1 MVLLLA
7 PCYQVPTSTMFDGS
21 QRKERNPCCSEPY
34 SVLPRR
40 NRVAHYPL
48 RSIKQLVTEG
58 RYLITVTALETAAL
72 MGFDD
77 QSIVECIVGQLAESH
92 FYKTMPATSVPGLM
106 QDVYKISF
114 EGQRVYLKL
123 QINRSQNAVV
133 ISFKQDESV
142 F

>member
-1 MVLLLA
+1 MRSSYSLL
-7 PCYQVPTSTMFDGS
+7 
-21 QRKERNPCCSEPY
+21 E
-34 SVLPRR
+34 
-40 NRVAHYPL
+40 
-48 RSIKQLVTEG
+48 IKQLVAGG

-77 QSIVECIVGQLAESH
+77 ESIVECVEEQLAETH

-106 QDVYKISF
+106 QDVYRISF

-123 QINRSQNAVV
+123 QINRSRNAVI

-142 F
+142 L

>member
-1 MVLLLA
+1 VVA
-7 PCYQVPTSTMFDGS
+7 S
-21 QRKERNPCCSEPY
+21 Y
-34 SVLPRR
+34 SL
-40 NRVAHYPL
+40 VA
-48 RSIKQLVTEG
+48 IKQLVSGG

-77 QSIVECIVGQLAESH
+77 ESIVECIVGHLAESH

-133 ISFKQDESV
+133 VSFKEDESIE
-142 F
+142 

>member
-1 MVLLLA
+1 VLASYSLRLIQRLISERR
-7 PCYQVPTSTMFDGS
+7 YQ
-21 QRKERNPCCSEPY
+21 
-34 SVLPRR
+34 
-40 NRVAHYPL
+40 
-48 RSIKQLVTEG
+48 
-58 RYLITVTALETAAL
+58 ITVTALETAAL

-77 QSIVECIVGQLAESH
+77 ESIVECIVEELAETH
-92 FYKTMPATSVPGLM
+92 FYKTMPAASAPGLM
-106 QDVYKISF
+106 QDVYKITF

>member
-1 MVLLLA
+1 VVA
-7 PCYQVPTSTMFDGS
+7 S
-21 QRKERNPCCSEPY
+21 Y
-34 SVLPRR
+34 SLSV
-40 NRVAHYPL
+40 V
-48 RSIKQLVTEG
+48 KQLVSEG

-77 QSIVECIVGQLAESH
+77 ESIVECIVEQLAETH

-133 ISFKQDESV
+133 VSFKQDESI